1 MQRHAPIGHA
11 RQKRFLYRTMTLP
24 ALASPIS
31 TTALLEALH
40 FAATKHRDQR
50 RKDKEASP
58 YINHPIR
65 VAQLLA
71 SEGGVT
77 DLVTLQAAIL
87 HDTVEDTETTPE
99 ELERLFG
106 PAVRQLVAEV
116 TDDKSLPK
124 AERKR
129 LQIEHTP
136 HLSPQA
142 KQLKIA
148 DKTANVQDI
157 TASPPAS
164 WPLERQ
170 REYLDWADRVVAGCR
185 GYNPALEA
193 VYDDAIAAG
202 RKALE
207 AVAPHA

>member
-1 MQRHAPIGHA
+1 MLIKAI
-11 RQKRFLYRTMTLP
+11 FCTTMTSS
-24 ALASPIS
+24 ALASAPA

-40 FAATKHRDQR
+40 FSATKHSEQR
-50 RKDKEASP
+50 RKDKAASP

-87 HDTVEDTETTPE
+87 HDTVEDTDTTPE
-99 ELERLFG
+99 EIERHFG
-106 PAVRQLVAEV
+106 PEVRRVVEEV
-116 TDDKSLPK
+116 TDDKELPK
-124 AERKR
+124 AERKQR
-129 LQIEHTP
+129 QVEHAP

-148 DKTANVQDI
+148 DKTANVQNI
-157 TASPPAS
+157 TTSPPDGWS
-164 WPLERQ
+164 LERK

-185 GYNPALEA
+185 GCNPALEA
-193 VYDDAIAAG
+193 VYDEIMTKGRQALAA
-202 RKALE
+202 
-207 AVAPHA
+207 VSV

>member
-1 MQRHAPIGHA
+1 MN
-11 RQKRFLYRTMTLP
+11 LP
-24 ALASPIS
+24 TSP
-31 TTALLEALH
+31 TATAALLEAMH

-50 RKDKEASP
+50 RKDTEASP

-99 ELERLFG
+99 ELERHFG
-106 PAVRQLVAEV
+106 SAVRRVVAEV

-124 AERKR
+124 GDRKR
-129 LQIEHTP
+129 LQIEHAP

-148 DKTANVQDI
+148 DKAANVQNI
-157 TASPPAS
+157 TTSPPDGWS
-164 WPLERQ
+164 LERK

-185 GYNPALEA
+185 GCNPALEA
-193 VYDDAIAAG
+193 VYDEIIAQG
-202 RKALE
+202 RQSLE
-207 AVAPHA
+207 ATAL

>member
-1 MQRHAPIGHA
+1 
-11 RQKRFLYRTMTLP
+11 MTP
-24 ALASPIS
+24 SALASAPA

-40 FAATKHRDQR
+40 FSATKHSDQR

-87 HDTVEDTETTPE
+87 HDTVEDTDTTPE
-99 ELERLFG
+99 EIERHFG
-106 PAVRQLVAEV
+106 PEVRRVVEEV
-116 TDDKSLPK
+116 TDDKELPK
-124 AERKR
+124 AERKQR
-129 LQIEHTP
+129 QVEHAP

-142 KQLKIA
+142 KQLKVA
-148 DKTANVQDI
+148 DKAANVQNI
-157 TASPPAS
+157 TTSPPDGWS
-164 WPLERQ
+164 LERK

-185 GYNPALEA
+185 GCNPALEA
-193 VYDDAIAAG
+193 LYDEIMTKGRQALAAT
-202 RKALE
+202 
-207 AVAPHA
+207 VS

>member
-1 MQRHAPIGHA
+1 
-11 RQKRFLYRTMTLP
+11 MTP
-24 ALASPIS
+24 SALASAPAA
-31 TTALLEALH
+31 TALLEALH
-40 FAATKHRDQR
+40 FSATKHSAQR
-50 RKDKEASP
+50 RKDKDASP

-87 HDTVEDTETTPE
+87 HDTVEDTDTTPE
-99 ELERLFG
+99 EIERHFG
-106 PAVRQLVAEV
+106 PEVRRVVEEV

-124 AERKR
+124 AERKQR
-129 LQIEHTP
+129 QVEHAP

-148 DKTANVQDI
+148 DKTANVQNI
-157 TASPPAS
+157 ATSPPDGWS
-164 WPLERQ
+164 LERK

-185 GYNPALEA
+185 GCNSALEA
-193 VYDDAIAAG
+193 VYDEVMAQGRQGLAAV
-202 RKALE
+202 
-207 AVAPHA
+207 VA

>member
-1 MQRHAPIGHA
+1 
-11 RQKRFLYRTMTLP
+11 MTL
-24 ALASPIS
+24 SPS
-31 TTALLEALH
+31 AETAATTALLEALH
-40 FAATKHRDQR
+40 FSATKHRDQR

-87 HDTVEDTETTPE
+87 HDTVEDTDTTPE
-99 ELERLFG
+99 EIERHFG
-106 PAVRQLVAEV
+106 PEVRRVVEEV
-116 TDDKSLPK
+116 TDDKDLPK
-124 AERKR
+124 AERK
-129 LQIEHTP
+129 QKQVEHAP

-148 DKTANVQDI
+148 DKTANAQNI
-157 TASPPAS
+157 TTSPPDDWS
-164 WPLERQ
+164 LERK

-185 GYNPALEA
+185 GCNPALEA
-193 VYDDAIAAG
+193 VYDKVVAQG
-202 RKALE
+202 RQALE
-207 AVAPHA
+207 ATVS

>member
-1 MQRHAPIGHA
+1 
-11 RQKRFLYRTMTLP
+11 MTP
-24 ALASPIS
+24 SALASAPA

-40 FAATKHRDQR
+40 FSATKHSDQR

-87 HDTVEDTETTPE
+87 HDTVEDTDTTPE
-99 ELERLFG
+99 EIERHFG
-106 PAVRQLVAEV
+106 PEVRRVVEEV
-116 TDDKSLPK
+116 TDDKELPK
-124 AERKR
+124 AERKQR
-129 LQIEHTP
+129 QVEHAP

-142 KQLKIA
+142 KQLKVA
-148 DKTANVQDI
+148 DKAANVQNI
-157 TASPPAS
+157 TTSPPDGWS
-164 WPLERQ
+164 LERK

-185 GYNPALEA
+185 GCNPALEA
-193 VYDDAIAAG
+193 VYDEIMTKGRQALAA
-202 RKALE
+202 
-207 AVAPHA
+207 VSV

>member
-1 MQRHAPIGHA
+1 MTQSTSTAP
-11 RQKRFLYRTMTLP
+11 
-24 ALASPIS
+24 
-31 TTALLEALH
+31 ALLEALH
-40 FAATKHRDQR
+40 FAAAKHSDQR

-71 SEGGVT
+71 TQGGVT

-99 ELERLFG
+99 ELERHFG
-106 PAVRQLVAEV
+106 PEVRRIVAEV
-116 TDDKSLPK
+116 TDDNSLSK
-124 AERKR
+124 GDRKR
-129 LQIEHTP
+129 LQVEHAP
-136 HLSPQA
+136 HLSPAA

-148 DKTANVQDI
+148 DKTANVQNI
-157 TASPPAS
+157 TASPPADWS
-164 WPLERQ
+164 LERR

-185 GYNPALEA
+185 GCNPALEA
-193 VYDDAIAAG
+193 FYDQAIAEG

-207 AVAPHA
+207 AS